1 MMRIQFA
8 SLNRLPVLLTTLLT
22 TVLLLSACDT
32 PAELGHDNSEPENQ
46 QLGAPAQYATGSFGW
61 QGLSFLLESGSAIAS
76 TDELRIATEDDE
88 HARFKVFPS
97 SDEEI
102 DLIFSL
108 DAIKRGDPFVIEVIG
123 KTDNGRPVVLSKIIH
138 RPAADQGS
146 VDLSHA
152 SPHAQ
157 QDAFTCRTGDESP
170 EPINE
175 IASMKDESTLVGTLN
190 DWPTSFH
197 YMRRDDVVLIEWDYE
212 RSMENSTP
220 STASLDLNES
230 ITTSGESSSHT
241 CSHIGAQF
249 SDIPSST
256 SLHAV
261 RMVVEGGLKI
271 AAPEH

>member
-1 MMRIQFA
+1 MVCNRFDA
-8 SLNRLPVLLTTLLT
+8 LNRFPVVLTTLLA
-22 TVLLLSACDT
+22 TVLLLGACDT
-32 PAELGHDNSEPENQ
+32 PAELRPDDSESENQ
-46 QLGAPAQYATGSFGW
+46 QLGTTVQHATGSFGW
-61 QGLSFLLESGSAIAS
+61 QGLSFLLESGSAISS
-76 TDELRIATEDDE
+76 TEELRIAAEDDE
-88 HARFKVFPS
+88 HARFQIFPS
-97 SDEEI
+97 SDEQM
-102 DLIFSL
+102 DLVFSL

-123 KTDNGRPVVLSKIIH
+123 KTEEGKPVVLSEIVH
-138 RPAADQGS
+138 RPSADQGS

-152 SPHAQ
+152 APYGG

-170 EPINE
+170 EPIDE
-175 IASMKDESTLVGTLN
+175 IASLDKESKIIGTLD

-220 STASLDLNES
+220 STASLDLNEN
-230 ITTSGESSSHT
+230 ITTSGASSSHT

-249 SDIPSST
+249 SDVSSST

-261 RMVVEGGLKI
+261 RMVVEEGLKI